1 MTKPYG
7 GNEQMA
13 TMENFD
19 HSVVSPSGTP
29 EVPRNEVWRMFDRI
43 AQRYDL
49 LNRLLS
55 FGRDVVWRKKLAH
68 FLPEGESLQL
78 LDLATGTADVIIFL
92 FQKSPRIFR
101 AVGIDLAER
110 MLEIGQQ
117 KIHEHQLDQV
127 VELKVGD
134 ATQIPF
140 PDNQFHVVTIA
151 FGIRNVDDVPQSL
164 REMYRVLKPGGRAL
178 ILEFS
183 LPHASIIRQAYL
195 FYFRN
200 ILPRIGGWISGNHY
214 AYQYLNQTVET
225 FPYGESFAGLMI
237 EAGFS
242 RVGFKPLTF
251 GVATIY
257 YGDKLM

>member
-1 MTKPYG
+1 
-7 GNEQMA
+7 MA
-13 TMENFD
+13 TMEKLD
-19 HSVVSPSGTP
+19 QSVYSPSPTP
-29 EVPRNEVWRMFDRI
+29 EVPRNELWRMFDRI

-55 FGRDVVWRKKLAH
+55 FGQDVVWRKKLAR
-68 FLPEGESLQL
+68 FLPEGECLEV
-78 LDLATGTADVIIFL
+78 LDLATGTADVIIYL
-92 FQKSPRIFR
+92 FQKSARVFR

-117 KIHEHQLDQV
+117 KIREHQLDQV

-134 ATQIPF
+134 ATRIPF

-151 FGIRNVDDVPQSL
+151 FGIRNVENVPQSL

-178 ILEFS
+178 VLEFS
-183 LPHASIIRQAYL
+183 LPRSPIVRNAYL

-200 ILPRIGGWISGNHY
+200 ILPRIGGWISGDHY
-214 AYQYLNQTVET
+214 AYQYLNKTVES
-225 FPYGESFAGLMI
+225 FPYGESFAQLMT

-242 RVGFKPLTF
+242 RVGYKSLTF

>member
-1 MTKPYG
+1 
-7 GNEQMA
+7 
-13 TMENFD
+13 MEKLD
-19 HSVVSPSGTP
+19 QSVYSPSPTP
-29 EVPRNEVWRMFDRI
+29 EVPRNELWRMFDRI

-55 FGRDVVWRKKLAH
+55 FGQDVVWRKKLAR
-68 FLPEGESLQL
+68 FLPEGECLEV
-78 LDLATGTADVIIFL
+78 LDLATGTADVIIYL
-92 FQKSPRIFR
+92 FQKSARVFR

-117 KIHEHQLDQV
+117 KIREHQLDQV

-134 ATQIPF
+134 ATRIPF

-151 FGIRNVDDVPQSL
+151 FGIRNVENVPQSL

-178 ILEFS
+178 VLEFS
-183 LPHASIIRQAYL
+183 LPRSPIVRNAYL

-200 ILPRIGGWISGNHY
+200 ILPRIGGWISGDHY
-214 AYQYLNQTVET
+214 AYQYLNKTVES
-225 FPYGESFAGLMI
+225 FPYGESFAQLMT

-242 RVGFKPLTF
+242 RVGYKSLTF